1 MRGVLHLFARGR
13 KEQGKIM
20 TNPILTR
27 TTRGGITDNIHR
39 GCLAVV
45 GNGKVVKAI
54 GDIDAMSFLRSSSK
68 PLQAATVVAHGAAEA
83 FGLTDKEV
91 AIIAGSHNG
100 EPEHVETARSIF
112 AKIGLSESL
121 LQCGT
126 HPPIHKESMYAL
138 LRAGVPFS
146 AIHNNC
152 SGKHAGMLALAKH
165 LGAAVDASY
174 IKPEHPVQKKNL
186 EMISLLADYPA
197 GKITLGVD
205 GCGISTH
212 GMPLRNMAIAFARA
226 ANPEGL
232 PAKVA
237 AACGRVMRAMWANP
251 MMVAGHGRYCTALL
265 AATGKKLF
273 VKAGANGV
281 YAIGV
286 PGRGLGIAVKVD
298 DGERQGYH
306 ALLIQLLRSMDVIT
320 DAEVRALGE
329 WANPKILNECGEV
342 AGHAEVVIEI

>member
-1 MRGVLHLFARGR
+1 MV
-13 KEQGKIM
+13 E
-20 TNPILTR
+20 
-27 TTRGGITDNIHR
+27 
-39 GCLAVV
+39 
-45 GNGKVVKAI
+45 NGKVVKAI
-54 GDIDAMSFLRSSSK
+54 GDIEAMSFLRSSSK

-100 EPEHVETARSIF
+100 EPEHVETVRSIF

-126 HPPIHKESMYAL
+126 HPPIHKESMCAL

-205 GCGISTH
+205 GCGIPSCA
-212 GMPLRNMAIAFARA
+212 MPLKNMAIAFSRA

-232 PAKVA
+232 PSKVA
-237 AACGRVMRAMWANP
+237 AACGRVMRAIWANP
-251 MMVAGHGRYCTALL
+251 MMIAGHGRYCTALL
-265 AATGKKLF
+265 EATGKKLLA
-273 VKAGANGV
+273 KAGANGV
-281 YAIGV
+281 YTIGV

-298 DGERQGYH
+298 DGERLGYQA
-306 ALLIQLLRSMDVIT
+306 ALIKMLRSLDVIT
-320 DAEVRALGE
+320 DAEARALDE
-329 WANPKILNECGEV
+329 WANPKILNERGEV
-342 AGHAEVVIEI
+342 VGHAEVVIEI